1 MLDFT
6 QLSRLIHII
15 ATVETSANWFLGGY
29 VGIFNWFFW
38 SFNIIWLIA
47 TTFEPRSR
55 GRSSA

>member
-1 MLDFT
+1 VLDFT
-6 QLSRLIHII
+6 QPSRLTHIN

-38 SFNIIWLIA
+38 SFKTIRLIA

-55 GRSSA
+55 GQSSA

>member
-1 MLDFT
+1 VLNFT

-55 GRSSA
+55 G